1 MIEGENES
9 NIEYKEN
16 DIVWVKVK
24 GYPWW
29 PSIIKHISFRNIQ
42 SYDHNI
48 KEKIYTIELIG
59 EKINTKVSKDKIES
73 FKKNYDQHI
82 NTKNI
87 SLLKSIETANKIYD
101 KKNNTKIVYLKE
113 NAQEKNNRKEKDLIN
128 INNQNVSSK
137 KFIELNEG
145 KNITEKEN
153 EKNIKYLQKK
163 RINEKV
169 ILDDDNN
176 TDNNDDNRSNIT
188 NKNKE
193 DIKIIPTQKNNIK
206 INININVTT
215 NNQNTVNI
223 NSFHPTDVI
232 SQKNNPNNN
241 IIQNP
246 TFNPINI
253 SSLSSNEKNIIINN
267 INDNNNIKE
276 AIKLDEESLINSI
289 EKEKNGK
296 NDKKE
301 EKEKEKKNDSE
312 ESIDEENEWKEEN
325 DDDIITNDFINE
337 TIQKL
342 LNYQIQMSNNSSQ
355 KMISNELCKLFEK
368 LNELFDKNQNNSHD
382 LDIYNLTKDLIPILI
397 TFTYYNKNNDI
408 LVKSSE
414 ILSFLNEKIIKEI
427 FTLSPNEQQKL
438 IDTLN
443 TEDKDINKAINKD
456 KGIDSKDDD
465 SNNKININDMEEK
478 DFKEGMKIVEMIS
491 QKNMMKSNISEPQH
505 ISFAKKGRPKKNS
518 INSDI
523 SSELFSSNLKEGN
536 NIFNFSEKSI
546 YDEFIKIISCQ
557 DKDKMENDFNEL
569 SGNFF
574 DSIYDKNNNDLDT
587 EMAKIRKSSC
597 LKIFKLVHKIFPEI
611 NIDFLKKIIIYFE
624 YKIRSDNSNLYSSK
638 INTLFEIIKERFFDK
653 TK

>member
-48 KEKIYTIELIG
+48 KEKLYTIELIG
-59 EKINTKVSKDKIES
+59 EKINTKVSKDKIEP

-87 SLLKSIETANKIYD
+87 SLLKCIETANRIYD
-101 KKNNTKIVYLKE
+101 KKNNSKIVYLKE
-113 NAQEKNNRKEKDLIN
+113 NAQDKNNRKEKDLIN
-128 INNQNVSSK
+128 INSQNVSSK

-145 KNITEKEN
+145 KNISDKEN

-176 TDNNDDNRSNIT
+176 TDNNEDNRSNIT

-223 NSFHPTDVI
+223 NSFHPSDVL
-232 SQKNNPNNN
+232 SQNNNSNNN

-246 TFNPINI
+246 SFNPINI
-253 SSLSSNEKNIIINN
+253 STLSSNEKNIIVNN
-267 INDNNNIKE
+267 INDNNNLKE

-289 EKEKNGK
+289 EKEKNIKNGK

-301 EKEKEKKNDSE
+301 EKEKKNDSE
-312 ESIDEENEWKEEN
+312 ESIEEENEWKEEN
-325 DDDIITNDFINE
+325 DNDNLTNDFIKE

-355 KMISNELCKLFEK
+355 KMITELSNLFDK
-368 LNELFDKNQNNSHD
+368 LNELFDKNQNNTRD
-382 LDIYNLTKDLIPILI
+382 LEIYNLTKDLIPILI

-427 FTLSPNEQQKL
+427 FILSPNEKQKL
-438 IDTLN
+438 IDSLN
-443 TEDKDINKAINKD
+443 KDIDINKNKD
-456 KGIDSKDDD
+456 IDCKADD

-478 DFKEGMKIVEMIS
+478 DFKEGMNIVEMIS
-491 QKNMMKSNISEPQH
+491 QKNIMKSNILEQQH
-505 ISFAKKGRPKKNS
+505 ISFSKKGRPKKNS

-536 NIFNFSEKSI
+536 IIFNLNEKNI

-557 DKDKMENDFNEL
+557 DKDKMENDFYEL

-574 DSIYDKNNNDLDT
+574 DNIYDKNNNDLDI

-597 LKIFKLVHKIFPEI
+597 LKIFKLIHKIFPEI
-611 NIDFLKKIIIYFE
+611 NTDFLKKIIIYFE
-624 YKIRSDNSNLYSSK
+624 YKIRCDNSNLYSNK

>member
-48 KEKIYTIELIG
+48 KEKLYSIELIG
-59 EKINTKVSKDKIES
+59 EKINTKISKDKIEP

-101 KKNNTKIVYLKE
+101 KKNNSKIVYLKE
-113 NAQEKNNRKEKDLIN
+113 NAQDKNNRKEKDLIN
-128 INNQNVSSK
+128 INSQNASNK

-145 KNITEKEN
+145 KNIGEKEK
-153 EKNIKYLQKK
+153 EKNMKYLQKK

-188 NKNKE
+188 NKNKD

-223 NSFHPTDVI
+223 NSFHPSDVL
-232 SQKNNPNNN
+232 SQNNNSNNN

-246 TFNPINI
+246 SFNPINI
-253 SSLSSNEKNIIINN
+253 STLSSNEKNIIINN

-289 EKEKNGK
+289 EKEKNIKNGK

-301 EKEKEKKNDSE
+301 EKEKDKKNDSE
-312 ESIDEENEWKEEN
+312 ESIEEENEWKEEN
-325 DDDIITNDFINE
+325 DDDNLTNDFIKE

-355 KMISNELCKLFEK
+355 KMITELSNLFDK
-368 LNELFDKNQNNSHD
+368 LNELFDKNQNNSRD
-382 LDIYNLTKDLIPILI
+382 LEIYNLTKDLIPILI

-427 FTLSPNEQQKL
+427 FTLSPKEQQKL
-438 IDTLN
+438 IDSLDK
-443 TEDKDINKAINKD
+443 DKDINKNKD
-456 KGIDSKDDD
+456 ITCKDDD
-465 SNNKININDMEEK
+465 SNKKINDNDMEEN
-478 DFKEGMKIVEMIS
+478 DFREGMKIVEMIS
-491 QKNMMKSNISEPQH
+491 QKNLMKSNISEQQH
-505 ISFAKKGRPKKNS
+505 ISLSKKGRTKKNS

-536 NIFNFSEKSI
+536 NIFNSSEKNI

-574 DSIYDKNNNDLDT
+574 DSIYDKNNNDLDL

-597 LKIFKLVHKIFPEI
+597 LKIFKLIHKIFPEI
-611 NIDFLKKIIIYFE
+611 NTDFLKKIIIYFE
-624 YKIRSDNSNLYSSK
+624 YKIRCDNSNLYSSK
-638 INTLFEIIKERFFDK
+638 INTLFEIIKERFVDK

>member
-16 DIVWVKVK
+16 DIVWAKVK

-42 SYDHNI
+42 SYEHNI

-59 EKINTKVSKDKIES
+59 EKINTKVSKDRIES
-73 FKKNYDQHI
+73 FKKNYDQHN

-101 KKNNTKIVYLKE
+101 KKYNSKIAYLKE

-145 KNITEKEN
+145 KNACEKEN
-153 EKNIKYLQKK
+153 EKNMKYLQKK

-176 TDNNDDNRSNIT
+176 TDNNEDNRSNIT

-223 NSFHPTDVI
+223 NSFHPSDVL
-232 SQKNNPNNN
+232 SQNNNSNNN

-246 TFNPINI
+246 SFNPINI
-253 SSLSSNEKNIIINN
+253 STLSSNEKNIIVNN
-267 INDNNNIKE
+267 INDNNNLKE

-289 EKEKNGK
+289 EKEKNIKNGK

-301 EKEKEKKNDSE
+301 EKEKKNDSE
-312 ESIDEENEWKEEN
+312 ESIEEENEWKEEN
-325 DDDIITNDFINE
+325 DNDNLTNDFIKE

-355 KMISNELCKLFEK
+355 KLITELSNLFDK
-368 LNELFDKNQNNSHD
+368 LNELFDKNQNNTRD
-382 LDIYNLTKDLIPILI
+382 LEIYNLTKDLIPILI

-427 FTLSPNEQQKL
+427 FILSPNEKQKL
-438 IDTLN
+438 IDSLN
-443 TEDKDINKAINKD
+443 KDIDINKNKD
-456 KGIDSKDDD
+456 IDGKDDD

-478 DFKEGMKIVEMIS
+478 DFKEGMNIVEMIS
-491 QKNMMKSNISEPQH
+491 QKNIMKSNILEQQH
-505 ISFAKKGRPKKNS
+505 ISFSKKGRPKKNS

-536 NIFNFSEKSI
+536 IIFNLNEKNI

-557 DKDKMENDFNEL
+557 DKDKMENDFYEL

-574 DSIYDKNNNDLDT
+574 DNIYDKNNNDLDI

-597 LKIFKLVHKIFPEI
+597 LKIFKLIHKIFPEI
-611 NIDFLKKIIIYFE
+611 NTDFLKKIIIYFE
-624 YKIRSDNSNLYSSK
+624 YKIRSDDFNLYSNK

>member
-73 FKKNYDQHI
+73 FKKNYDQHT

-101 KKNNTKIVYLKE
+101 KKYNSKIVYLKE

-145 KNITEKEN
+145 KNICEKEN
-153 EKNIKYLQKK
+153 EKNMKYLQKK

-223 NSFHPTDVI
+223 NSFHPSDVL
-232 SQKNNPNNN
+232 SQNNNSNNN

-246 TFNPINI
+246 SFNPINI
-253 SSLSSNEKNIIINN
+253 STLSSNEKNIIVNN
-267 INDNNNIKE
+267 INDNNNLKE

-289 EKEKNGK
+289 EKEKNIKNGK

-301 EKEKEKKNDSE
+301 EKEKKNDSE
-312 ESIDEENEWKEEN
+312 ESIEEENEWKEEN
-325 DDDIITNDFINE
+325 DNDNLTNDFIKE

-355 KMISNELCKLFEK
+355 KMITELSNLFDK
-368 LNELFDKNQNNSHD
+368 LNELFDKNQNNTRD
-382 LDIYNLTKDLIPILI
+382 LEIYNLTKDLIPILI

-427 FTLSPNEQQKL
+427 FILSPNEKQKL
-438 IDTLN
+438 IDSLN
-443 TEDKDINKAINKD
+443 KDIDINKKKD
-456 KGIDSKDDD
+456 IDGKDDD

-478 DFKEGMKIVEMIS
+478 DFKEGMNIVEMIS
-491 QKNMMKSNISEPQH
+491 QKNIMKSNILEQQH
-505 ISFAKKGRPKKNS
+505 ISFSKKGRPKKNS

-536 NIFNFSEKSI
+536 IIFNLNEKNI

-557 DKDKMENDFNEL
+557 DKDKMEKDFKEL

-574 DSIYDKNNNDLDT
+574 DSIYDKNNNDLDA

-611 NIDFLKKIIIYFE
+611 NTDFLKKIIIYFE
-624 YKIRSDNSNLYSSK
+624 YKLRSDDFNLYSNK
-638 INTLFEIIKERFFDK
+638 INTLFEILKERFFDK

>member
-42 SYDHNI
+42 SYEHNI

-59 EKINTKVSKDKIES
+59 EKINTKVSKDRIES

-101 KKNNTKIVYLKE
+101 KKYNSKIAYLKE

-128 INNQNVSSK
+128 INNQKVSSK

-145 KNITEKEN
+145 KNACEKEN
-153 EKNIKYLQKK
+153 EKNMKYLQKK

-176 TDNNDDNRSNIT
+176 TDNIDDNRSNIS

-193 DIKIIPTQKNNIK
+193 DIKTIPTQKNNIK

-223 NSFHPTDVI
+223 NSFHPSDVL
-232 SQKNNPNNN
+232 SQKDNSNNN
-241 IIQNP
+241 IIPNP
-246 TFNPINI
+246 SFNPINI
-253 SSLSSNEKNIIINN
+253 SNLSSNEKNIIINN

-276 AIKLDEESLINSI
+276 EINLDEESHINSL
-289 EKEKNGK
+289 EKEKNIKNGK
-296 NDKKE
+296 IDKKE
-301 EKEKEKKNDSE
+301 EKEKKNDSE
-312 ESIDEENEWKEEN
+312 ESIEEENEWKEEN
-325 DDDIITNDFINE
+325 DDDIIANDFINE

-355 KMISNELCKLFEK
+355 KMINTELCKLFEK
-368 LNELFDKNQNNSHD
+368 LNELFDKNQSNGQD
-382 LDIYNLTKDLIPILI
+382 LEIYNLTKDLIPILI

-408 LVKSSE
+408 LFKSSE

-427 FTLSPNEQQKL
+427 FTLSPKEQQKL

-443 TEDKDINKAINKD
+443 NDKDINND
-456 KGIDSKDDD
+456 KLNDCKDDD
-465 SNNKININDMEEK
+465 SGNKINKNDMEEK
-478 DFKEGMKIVEMIS
+478 DFKEGMDIVEMIS
-491 QKNMMKSNISEPQH
+491 QKNTRKSNISDQQH
-505 ISFAKKGRPKKNS
+505 ISFSKKGRPKKNS

-536 NIFNFSEKSI
+536 NIFNFSEKNI

-574 DSIYDKNNNDLDT
+574 DSIYDKNNNDLDI
-587 EMAKIRKSSC
+587 EMAKIRKASC

-611 NIDFLKKIIIYFE
+611 NTDFLKKIIIYFE
-624 YKIRSDNSNLYSSK
+624 YKIRCDNSNLYSNK

>member
-48 KEKIYTIELIG
+48 KEKLYTIELIG
-59 EKINTKVSKDKIES
+59 EKINTKVSKDKIEP

-87 SLLKSIETANKIYD
+87 SLLKCIETANRIYD
-101 KKNNTKIVYLKE
+101 KKNNSKIVYLKE
-113 NAQEKNNRKEKDLIN
+113 NAQDKNNRKEKDLIN
-128 INNQNVSSK
+128 INSQNVSSK

-145 KNITEKEN
+145 KNISDKEN
-153 EKNIKYLQKK
+153 EKNMKYLQKK

-176 TDNNDDNRSNIT
+176 TDNNEDNRSNIT

-223 NSFHPTDVI
+223 NSFHPSDVL
-232 SQKNNPNNN
+232 SQNNNSNNN

-246 TFNPINI
+246 SFNPINI
-253 SSLSSNEKNIIINN
+253 STLSSNEKNIIVNN
-267 INDNNNIKE
+267 INDNNNLKE

-289 EKEKNGK
+289 EKEKNIKNGK

-301 EKEKEKKNDSE
+301 EKEKKNDSE
-312 ESIDEENEWKEEN
+312 ESIEEENEWKEEN
-325 DDDIITNDFINE
+325 DNDNLTNDFIKE

-355 KMISNELCKLFEK
+355 KLITELSNLFDK
-368 LNELFDKNQNNSHD
+368 LNELFDKNQNNTRD
-382 LDIYNLTKDLIPILI
+382 LEIYNLTKDLIPILI

-427 FTLSPNEQQKL
+427 FILSPNEKQKL
-438 IDTLN
+438 IDSLN
-443 TEDKDINKAINKD
+443 KDIDINKNKD
-456 KGIDSKDDD
+456 IDGKDDD

-478 DFKEGMKIVEMIS
+478 DFKEGMNIVEMIS
-491 QKNMMKSNISEPQH
+491 QKNIMKSNILEQQH
-505 ISFAKKGRPKKNS
+505 ISFSKKGRPKKNS

-536 NIFNFSEKSI
+536 IIFNLNEKNI

-557 DKDKMENDFNEL
+557 DKDKMENDFYEL

-574 DSIYDKNNNDLDT
+574 DNIYDKNNNDLDI

-597 LKIFKLVHKIFPEI
+597 LKIFKLIHKIFPEI
-611 NIDFLKKIIIYFE
+611 NTDFLKKIIIYFE
-624 YKIRSDNSNLYSSK
+624 YKIRCDNSNLYSNK
-638 INTLFEIIKERFFDK
+638 INTLFEIIKERFVDK

>member
-87 SLLKSIETANKIYD
+87 SLLRSIETANKIYD
-101 KKNNTKIVYLKE
+101 KKNNSKIVYLKE
-113 NAQEKNNRKEKDLIN
+113 NAQDKNNRKEKDLIN
-128 INNQNVSSK
+128 INSQNVSSK
-137 KFIELNEG
+137 KFIEINEG
-145 KNITEKEN
+145 KIICEKEN
-153 EKNIKYLQKK
+153 EKNMKYLQKK

-223 NSFHPTDVI
+223 NSFHPSDVL
-232 SQKNNPNNN
+232 SQKDNSNNN
-241 IIQNP
+241 IIPNP
-246 TFNPINI
+246 SFNPINI
-253 SSLSSNEKNIIINN
+253 SNLSSNEKNIIINN

-276 AIKLDEESLINSI
+276 EINLDEESHINSL
-289 EKEKNGK
+289 EKEKNNKNGK
-296 NDKKE
+296 IDKKE
-301 EKEKEKKNDSE
+301 EKDKEKKNDSE
-312 ESIDEENEWKEEN
+312 ESIEEENEWKEEN

-355 KMISNELCKLFEK
+355 KMINTELCKLFEK
-368 LNELFDKNQNNSHD
+368 LNELFDKNQNNGQD
-382 LDIYNLTKDLIPILI
+382 LEIYNLTKDLIPILI

-408 LVKSSE
+408 LFKSSE

-427 FTLSPNEQQKL
+427 FTLSPKEQQKL

-443 TEDKDINKAINKD
+443 KDKDINKD
-456 KGIDSKDDD
+456 KFIDCKDDD
-465 SNNKININDMEEK
+465 SNNKINKNDMEEQ
-478 DFKEGMKIVEMIS
+478 DFKEGMSIVEMIS
-491 QKNMMKSNISEPQH
+491 QKNAMKSNISDQQH
-505 ISFAKKGRPKKNS
+505 ISFSKKGRPKKNS

-536 NIFNFSEKSI
+536 NIFNFSEKNI

-574 DSIYDKNNNDLDT
+574 DSIYDKNNNDLDI
-587 EMAKIRKSSC
+587 ELAKIRKASC

-611 NIDFLKKIIIYFE
+611 NTDFLKKIIIYFE
-624 YKIRSDNSNLYSSK
+624 YKLRSDDFNLYSNK

>member
-42 SYDHNI
+42 SYEHNI
-48 KEKIYTIELIG
+48 KEKIYNIELIG

-73 FKKNYDQHI
+73 FKKNYEQHI
-82 NTKNI
+82 NTKNM
-87 SLLKSIETANKIYD
+87 SLLKSIEIANKIYD
-101 KKNNTKIVYLKE
+101 KKNNSKIVYLKE
-113 NAQEKNNRKEKDLIN
+113 NAQDKNNRKEKDLTN
-128 INNQNVSSK
+128 VNNQNASSK
-137 KFIELNEG
+137 KFLELNEG
-145 KNITEKEN
+145 KNICEKDN
-153 EKNIKYLQKK
+153 DKNMKYLKKK

-169 ILDDDNN
+169 ILDDDNI

-188 NKNKE
+188 HQNKE

-223 NSFHPTDVI
+223 NSFHPSDVL
-232 SQKNNPNNN
+232 SQKNKQNNN
-241 IIQNP
+241 IISNP
-246 TFNPINI
+246 NFNPINI
-253 SSLSSNEKNIIINN
+253 SNLSSNEKNIFINN

-276 AIKLDEESLINSI
+276 AIKLDEDSIINSI
-289 EKEKNGK
+289 EKEKNNKNGK
-296 NDKKE
+296 NEKKE
-301 EKEKEKKNDSE
+301 EKEKDKDKEKKDDSE
-312 ESIDEENEWKEEN
+312 ESIEEENEWKEEN

-355 KMISNELCKLFEK
+355 KMINTELCKLFEK
-368 LNELFDKNQNNSHD
+368 LNELFDKNQNND
-382 LDIYNLTKDLIPILI
+382 LEIYNLTKDLIPILI

-427 FTLSPNEQQKL
+427 FTLSPKDQQKL

-443 TEDKDINKAINKD
+443 KDKDLNKD
-456 KGIDSKDDD
+456 KIIDCKVND
-465 SNNKININDMEEK
+465 SNNKINKNDMEEN
-478 DFKEGMKIVEMIS
+478 DFKEGMNIVEMIS
-491 QKNMMKSNISEPQH
+491 QKNMMKNNISDQQH
-505 ISFAKKGRPKKNS
+505 ISFSKKGRPKKNS
-518 INSDI
+518 TNSDI
-523 SSELFSSNLKEGN
+523 SSDLLSSNIKEGN
-536 NIFNFSEKSI
+536 NIFNFSEKNI
-546 YDEFIKIISCQ
+546 YEEFIKIISCQ
-557 DKDKMENDFNEL
+557 DKEKMENDFKEL

-574 DSIYDKNNNDLDT
+574 DRIYDKSNNDLDV
-587 EMAKIRKSSC
+587 EMAKIRKISC
-597 LKIFKLVHKIFPEI
+597 IKIFKLVHKIFPEI
-611 NIDFLKKIIIYFE
+611 NADFLKKIIIYFE
-624 YKIRSDNSNLYSSK
+624 YKIRCDNSNLYSNK